1 MTTEEERVLDHR
13 AVGELW
19 DENAEAWTTLTRLGY
34 DKYRDHINTPAFIEM
49 LPDVTGLRGLDV
61 GCGEGHNTR
70 LVAQRGAQLTA
81 LDISGRF
88 VRYAQEREAQ
98 DPQGIAYLHASA
110 VELPFADAAFDFVM
124 ATMSMMDVPDQ
135 QRAIQEVARVL
146 QPGGFF
152 QFSILH
158 PCFMTPRFKWV
169 LDETGKRVAMECG
182 DYFETEQGTVEEW
195 IFGSAPD
202 ELKGRF
208 AKFRIPR
215 YFHTLS
221 TWLNM
226 LANAGLTLEECAEP
240 YASDESIA
248 IHPKL
253 ASTRVIACFLHLRCR
268 KPTR

>member
-1 MTTEEERVLDHR
+1 MTTDEERVLDHR

-34 DKYRDHINTPAFIEM
+34 DKYRDHINTPAFMQM
-49 LPDVTGLRGLDV
+49 LPNVAGLRGLDV

-81 LDISGRF
+81 LDISGRL
-88 VRYAQEREAQ
+88 VRYAREREAQ
-98 DPQGIAYLHASA
+98 EPLGIAFLRASA
-110 VELPFADAAFDFVM
+110 IELPFADAGFDFVM
-124 ATMSMMDVPDQ
+124 ATMSMMDVADQ
-135 QRAIQEVARVL
+135 QRAIGEVARVL
-146 QPGGFF
+146 KRGGFF

-169 LDETGKRVAMECG
+169 VDETGKRVAMECG
-182 DYFETEQGTVEEW
+182 DYFVAEQGTVEEW

-202 ELKGRF
+202 ELKDRF

-215 YFHTLS
+215 FFHTLS

-226 LANAGLTLEECAEP
+226 LATAGLIIEESAEP

-248 IHPKL
+248 IYPSL
-253 ASTRVIACFLHLRCR
+253 AATRVVSCSLHLRCR
-268 KPTR
+268 KHER